1 MPGSTTA
8 PARILVVEDEAA
20 IADTLLYALRSEGFG
35 AEHVVLGR
43 QALVRHQAQP
53 FDLVILD
60 VGLPDMTGFD
70 VLRGLRT
77 DGSASV
83 PVLFLTARGEEIDR
97 VLGLELGA
105 DDYVVKPFSPRE
117 VAARVRAILRRGAV
131 RPPMMMVR
139 EEASGPW
146 RRQPEA
152 LRIDYHGVTLDLTR
166 YEYRLL
172 DLLLAC
178 PGRVFT
184 RERIMASVWENALD
198 TSDRTVDAH
207 VKTLRAK
214 LRAVRADEDPIRT
227 HRGIGYSLAS

>member
-1 MPGSTTA
+1 MAVTSNA
-8 PARILVVEDEAA
+8 SARILVVEDEEA

-35 AEHVVLGR
+35 AEHVVLGH
-43 QALVRHQAQP
+43 QALVRQQEQP

-70 VLRGLRT
+70 VLRGLRA
-77 DGSASV
+77 DGSAPV
-83 PVLFLTARGEEIDR
+83 PVIFLTARGEEIDR

-117 VAARVRAILRRGAV
+117 VAARVRAILRRGAL
-131 RPPMMMVR
+131 RPP
-139 EEASGPW
+139 APTQQASSGPW
-146 RRQPEA
+146 HRLPDA

-172 DLLLAC
+172 DLLLAS

-184 RERIMASVWENALD
+184 REQIMASVWENALD

-227 HRGIGYSLAS
+227 HRGIGYSSSS